1 VTVAGR
7 GLSIFILAF
16 VLIQVAPKAA
26 ITKSAVIIKRM
37 EAFVL
42 ITVQGE
48 ILPGFTVLLQ

>member
-1 VTVAGR
+1 VAVAGR

-26 ITKSAVIIKRM
+26 ITKSAVMIKKM

-42 ITVQGE
+42 IIV
-48 ILPGFTVLLQ
+48 